1 MQARKVLPA
10 GRSRMLC
17 VGPSCAI
24 CTRKMFPS
32 LVTLCS
38 THCDAIRLTDAFEI
52 AMMKRDIVNNRAAA
66 SRLWRVAAL
75 PILISITLVIVVTIC
90 LMFVQ
95 EFVLLH
101 LIPLVYVIP
110 VIIAAT
116 RWGIVPALSA
126 AVVSAAASDFFFIPP
141 LYSLWIYDPQ
151 EAVDLILFLFVA
163 VVTSNLAARLRR
175 EVDLSH
181 RREKEIRL
189 LYAFSRRLAGCFTTS
204 DLYPAIEDFLSDS
217 LGHQV
222 VLIETG
228 AELDG
233 KLRLHSRT
241 ALPQRALDE
250 AAGMMA
256 ADQLHARTIVDPA
269 TQEVWLLRPMSSDT
283 VEYGI
288 IAANLNHDL
297 KAVKDLEQHID
308 RILGEVTATFKRLNM
323 SRTIGEAKLRT
334 QVDLFREVLIG
345 TVSHELRT
353 PLASILASASILCQ
367 VPEIKKDGKLSMLVQ
382 ATHDEAER
390 LNGEIQKLLDAART
404 TAGGVRPKLI
414 WVDPTDIV
422 NAAIDQR
429 RSKLVSHDL
438 DVEISEDLPL
448 LQVDPVLIE
457 QALGQLLEN
466 SAKYSPK
473 GTTIRIVA
481 RAEDRRVVL
490 SVRDDGAGLKPSEK
504 SLPFRQ
510 RVRSQQHRAAATGA
524 GLGLWIANAF
534 VVANGGTLDVASQ
547 GQGLGT
553 TASIYLPAACD
564 VIPEFAE
571 RVDE

>member
-1 MQARKVLPA
+1 MQAPA
-10 GRSRMLC
+10 VADLSQFLFCHCKKIRVTATSAFAMKKRGGLQTATSR
-17 VGPSCAI
+17 
-24 CTRKMFPS
+24 FW
-32 LVTLCS
+32 
-38 THCDAIRLTDAFEI
+38 
-52 AMMKRDIVNNRAAA
+52 RANAYP
-66 SRLWRVAAL
+66 V
-75 PILISITLVIVVTIC
+75 LISITLVAAVTIC

-116 RWGIVPALSA
+116 GWGIVPALSA
-126 AVVSAAASDFFFIPP
+126 AVASAAASDFFFIPP

-163 VVTSNLAARLRR
+163 IVTSNLAARLRR
-175 EVDLSH
+175 EVEVSH

-204 DLYPAIEDFLSDS
+204 DLYPAIEDFLSDN
-217 LGHQV
+217 LGHRV

-228 AELDG
+228 GELDG
-233 KLRLHSRT
+233 KLRLHSRVS
-241 ALPQRALDE
+241 LPPRVLDE
-250 AAGMMA
+250 AAALTA
-256 ADQLHARTIVDPA
+256 ANEFQARTIVDPA
-269 TQEVWLLRPMSSDT
+269 TREAWLLRAMSADT
-283 VEYGI
+283 VDYGI

-297 KAVKDLEQHID
+297 KAVSDLEQHID
-308 RILGEVTATFKRLNM
+308 TILGEVTATFKRLNM

-353 PLASILASASILCQ
+353 PLASILASAEILCQ
-367 VPEIKKDGKLSMLVQ
+367 APEIRKSDKLSMLIQ
-382 ATHDEAER
+382 STYDEAER
-390 LNGEIQKLLDAART
+390 LNSEIQKLLDATRT
-404 TAGGVRPKLI
+404 TARGVRPKLK

-422 NAAIDQR
+422 NAAVAQR
-429 RSKLVSHDL
+429 HPRLLSHDL
-438 DVEISEDLPL
+438 KVTIFEDLPL
-448 LQVDPVLIE
+448 VQVDTVLIE

-466 SAKYSPK
+466 SARYSPK
-473 GTTIRIVA
+473 GTTIRVSA

-490 SVRDDGAGLKPSEK
+490 SVRDHGMGFKPSAK

-510 RVRSQQHRAAATGA
+510 QLRSRQHRAPAAGA

-534 VVANGGTLDVASQ
+534 VAANGGTLDFTSQ
-547 GQGLGT
+547 GPGLGT
-553 TASIYLPAACD
+553 TASIYLPAACE
-564 VIPEFAE
+564 VGRELAE
-571 RVDE
+571 HVDE

>member
-1 MQARKVLPA
+1 
-10 GRSRMLC
+10 
-17 VGPSCAI
+17 
-24 CTRKMFPS
+24 MFPS

-38 THCDAIRLTDAFEI
+38 THCEAIRLTDATEI
-52 AMMKRDIVNNRAAA
+52 AMMKRGIVDYRATA
-66 SRLWRVAAL
+66 SRFWRVVAF
-75 PILISITLVIVVTIC
+75 PILISIALVIVVTIC

-95 EFVLLH
+95 EYVVLH

-110 VIIAAT
+110 VIIAAAC
-116 RWGIVPALSA
+116 WGIVPALSA
-126 AVVSAAASDFFFIPP
+126 AIASAAAADFFFIPP

-151 EAVDLILFLFVA
+151 EAIDLILFLFVA
-163 VVTSNLAARLRR
+163 VVTSNLAGRLRR
-175 EVDLSH
+175 EVDISH
-181 RREKEIRL
+181 RREKEIRQ

-204 DLYPAIEDFLSDS
+204 DLYPAIEEFLSEN

-222 VLIETG
+222 ALIETG

-233 KLRLHSRT
+233 NLRLHSRVL
-241 ALPQRALDE
+241 AVPQQVFN
-250 AAGMMA
+250 AAAAMMA
-256 ADQLHARTIVDPA
+256 TNEFHARTIIDSA
-269 TQEVWLLRPMSSDT
+269 TQEAWLVRSMSSDT

-288 IAANLNHDL
+288 IVANLNHDL
-297 KAVKDLEQHID
+297 RAVKNLEQHID
-308 RILGEVTATFKRLNM
+308 TILTEVTATFKRLNM

-353 PLASILASASILCQ
+353 PLASILASASILGQ
-367 VPEIKKDGKLSMLVQ
+367 VPEIKKDDKLSMLVQ

-390 LNGEIQKLLDAART
+390 LNGEIQKLLDATRT
-404 TAGGVRPKLI
+404 TAGGVRPKLN

-438 DVEISEDLPL
+438 DVKISEDLPL
-448 LQVDPVLIE
+448 LQVDTVLIE

-473 GTTIRIVA
+473 GTTIRVIA

-490 SVRDDGAGLKPSEK
+490 SVRDSGAGLKPCEK

-510 RVRSQQHRAAATGA
+510 RFRSQQHRAEATGA

-534 VVANGGTLDVASQ
+534 VIANGGTLDVASQ

-553 TASIYLPAACD
+553 TASIYLPAAGD
-564 VIPEFAE
+564 VIPKFAE

>member
-1 MQARKVLPA
+1 LRNMQVHAVADL
-10 GRSRMLC
+10 SHFL
-17 VGPSCAI
+17 
-24 CTRKMFPS
+24 
-32 LVTLCS
+32 
-38 THCDAIRLTDAFEI
+38 HCHCKAIRVTAASAF
-52 AMMKRDIVNNRAAA
+52 AMKKRDIVEFRTAV
-66 SRLWRVAAL
+66 SRLWRANAYPV
-75 PILISITLVIVVTIC
+75 LISITLVTVVTIC

-116 RWGIVPALSA
+116 RWGIVPALST

-151 EAVDLILFLFVA
+151 EAIDLILFLFVA

-189 LYAFSRRLAGCFTTS
+189 LYGFSRRLAGCFTTS
-204 DLYPAIEDFLSDS
+204 DLYPAIEDFLADN
-217 LGHQV
+217 LGHPV

-233 KLRLHSRT
+233 KLRMHSRV

-250 AAGMMA
+250 VAEMMA
-256 ADQLHARTIVDPA
+256 ANEFHARTIVDPA
-269 TQEVWLLRPMSSDT
+269 TQQVWLLRSTSSDT
-283 VEYGI
+283 IEYGI

-308 RILGEVTATFKRLNM
+308 IILGEVAATFKRLNM

-334 QVDLFREVLIG
+334 QVDLFKEVLIG

-353 PLASILASASILCQ
+353 PLASILASAGILCQ
-367 VPEIKKDGKLSMLVQ
+367 APEIMKNDRLSLLVQ

-390 LNGEIQKLLDAART
+390 LNGEIQKLLDATRT
-404 TAGGVRPKLI
+404 TARGVRPKLN

-422 NAAIDQR
+422 NAAIAQR
-429 RSKLVSHDL
+429 RSKLATHEL

-448 LQVDPVLIE
+448 VQVDTVLME

-466 SAKYSPK
+466 SAKYSLK
-473 GTTIRIVA
+473 GTTIRVSA

-490 SVRDDGAGLKPSEK
+490 SVRDNGVGFKPSEK

-510 RVRSQQHRAAATGA
+510 RFRGQQHRAPAAGA

-534 VVANGGTLDVASQ
+534 VAANGGTLDFTSR

-553 TASIYLPAACD
+553 TASIYLPAASD
-564 VIPEFAE
+564 VVRELAE
-571 RVDE
+571 HVDE

>member
-1 MQARKVLPA
+1 MQVRAVADL
-10 GRSRMLC
+10 SQFL
-17 VGPSCAI
+17 
-24 CTRKMFPS
+24 
-32 LVTLCS
+32 
-38 THCDAIRLTDAFEI
+38 HCHCKAIRVTAASTF
-52 AMMKRDIVNNRAAA
+52 AMKKHDIVEFRTAV
-66 SRLWRVAAL
+66 SRLWRANAYPV
-75 PILISITLVIVVTIC
+75 LISITLVTVVTIC

-233 KLRLHSRT
+233 KLRLHSRV

-250 AAGMMA
+250 TARMMA
-256 ADQLHARTIVDPA
+256 ANEFHARTIVDHA
-269 TQEVWLLRPMSSDT
+269 TQEAWLLRPMSSDT

-323 SRTIGEAKLRT
+323 SRTIGEAKLRS

-353 PLASILASASILCQ
+353 PLASILASAGILCHA
-367 VPEIKKDGKLSMLVQ
+367 PEIKKNDRLSLLVQ

-390 LNGEIQKLLDAART
+390 LNGEIQKLLDATRT
-404 TAGGVRPKLI
+404 TARGVRPKLN

-422 NAAIDQR
+422 NAAIAQR
-429 RSKLVSHDL
+429 RSKLAAHDL
-438 DVEISEDLPL
+438 DVEISGDLPL
-448 LQVDPVLIE
+448 VHHDQGE
-457 QALGQLLEN
+457 CARRG
-466 SAKYSPK
+466 S
-473 GTTIRIVA
+473 TRRTI
-481 RAEDRRVVL
+481 
-490 SVRDDGAGLKPSEK
+490 GA
-504 SLPFRQ
+504 
-510 RVRSQQHRAAATGA
+510 
-524 GLGLWIANAF
+524 
-534 VVANGGTLDVASQ
+534 
-547 GQGLGT
+547 
-553 TASIYLPAACD
+553 
-564 VIPEFAE
+564 
-571 RVDE
+571 

>member
-1 MQARKVLPA
+1 
-10 GRSRMLC
+10 
-17 VGPSCAI
+17 
-24 CTRKMFPS
+24 
-32 LVTLCS
+32 
-38 THCDAIRLTDAFEI
+38 
-52 AMMKRDIVNNRAAA
+52 MMKRDIVNNRAAA

-90 LMFVQ
+90 LMFVH
-95 EFVLLH
+95 EYVLLH

-126 AVVSAAASDFFFIPP
+126 AIASAAAADFFFIPP
-141 LYSLWIYDPQ
+141 LYTLWIDDPQ
-151 EAVDLILFLFVA
+151 EAIDLILFLFVA

-175 EVDLSH
+175 EVDISH
-181 RREKEIRL
+181 RREKEIRQ

-204 DLYPAIEDFLSDS
+204 DLYPAIEEFLSEH

-222 VLIETG
+222 ALIETG

-233 KLRLHSRT
+233 NLRLHSRV
-241 ALPQRALDE
+241 AAVPQLVLN
-250 AAGMMA
+250 AAASMLA
-256 ADQLHARTIVDPA
+256 ANEFHARTIIDPA
-269 TQEVWLLRPMSSDT
+269 TQEAWLVRSMSSDT

-297 KAVKDLEQHID
+297 GAVKNLEQHID
-308 RILGEVTATFKRLNM
+308 TILTEVTATFKRLNM

>member
-1 MQARKVLPA
+1 MQAPA
-10 GRSRMLC
+10 VADLSQFLFCHCKKIRVTATSAFAMKKRGGLQTATSR
-17 VGPSCAI
+17 
-24 CTRKMFPS
+24 FW
-32 LVTLCS
+32 
-38 THCDAIRLTDAFEI
+38 
-52 AMMKRDIVNNRAAA
+52 RANAYP
-66 SRLWRVAAL
+66 V
-75 PILISITLVIVVTIC
+75 LISITLVAAVTIC

-116 RWGIVPALSA
+116 GWGIVPALSA
-126 AVVSAAASDFFFIPP
+126 AVASAAASDFFFIPP

-163 VVTSNLAARLRR
+163 IVTSNLAARLRR
-175 EVDLSH
+175 EVEVSH

-204 DLYPAIEDFLSDS
+204 DLYPAIEDFLSDN
-217 LGHQV
+217 LGHRV

-228 AELDG
+228 GELDG
-233 KLRLHSRT
+233 KLRLHSRVS
-241 ALPQRALDE
+241 LPPRVLDE
-250 AAGMMA
+250 AAALTA
-256 ADQLHARTIVDPA
+256 ANEFQARTIVDPA
-269 TQEVWLLRPMSSDT
+269 TREAWLLRAMSADT
-283 VEYGI
+283 VDYGI

-297 KAVKDLEQHID
+297 KAVSDLEQHID
-308 RILGEVTATFKRLNM
+308 TILGEVTATFKRLNM

-353 PLASILASASILCQ
+353 PLASILASAEILCQ
-367 VPEIKKDGKLSMLVQ
+367 APEIRKSDKLSMLIQ
-382 ATHDEAER
+382 STYDEAER
-390 LNGEIQKLLDAART
+390 LNSEIQKLLDATRT
-404 TAGGVRPKLI
+404 TARGVRPKLK

-422 NAAIDQR
+422 NAAVAQR
-429 RSKLVSHDL
+429 NPRLLSHDL
-438 DVEISEDLPL
+438 KVTIFEDLPL
-448 LQVDPVLIE
+448 VQVDTVLIE

-466 SAKYSPK
+466 SARYSPK
-473 GTTIRIVA
+473 GTTIRVSA

-490 SVRDDGAGLKPSEK
+490 SVRDHGMGFKPSAK

-510 RVRSQQHRAAATGA
+510 QLRSRQHRAPAAGA

-534 VVANGGTLDVASQ
+534 VAANGGTLDFTSQ
-547 GQGLGT
+547 GPGLGT
-553 TASIYLPAACD
+553 TASIYLPAACE
-564 VIPEFAE
+564 VGRELAE
-571 RVDE
+571 HVDE